1 MQQKMVKLF
10 KASEILNG
18 CAHMGIFPV
27 SLLLVN
33 AISNLFNWN
42 LASWVFLV
50 VMVLMSLELVG
61 ARMIIF
67 AAMDMTT
74 DVNCDEVAKGCR
86 RMAIVLFAVSWLPMI
101 VSFSMRSKLAMVWF
115 ALSWII
121 FGLAYVAEL
130 YLAGV
135 MLSVAARESKI
146 QNSEIQDSEVQD
158 SE

>member
-10 KASEILNG
+10 KASEILND